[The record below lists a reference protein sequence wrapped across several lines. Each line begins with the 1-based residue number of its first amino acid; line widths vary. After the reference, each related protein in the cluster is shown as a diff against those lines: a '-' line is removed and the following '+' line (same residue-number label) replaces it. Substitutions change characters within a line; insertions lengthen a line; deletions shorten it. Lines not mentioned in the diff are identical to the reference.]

1 MAYDY
6 GNRMF
11 DDDTSKTPVAAVIEV
26 AMDDDS
32 KIDVQPKQMTETISE
47 SMQSSQITTT
57 TTTSSIAAVTMQSSE
72 EVNQINSALTH
83 CTQLRTQL
91 RGTLLYIQRLNSKY
105 AHTDYMAVVRNLDN
119 YRRQQQQQQ
128 QSSTS
133 SAANSPYPKVRP
145 RHNQHRSIDVN
156 NKIGDDS
163 NNSSS
168 NKNTTNG
175 NIISSTP
182 VKRSSKMI
190 RRRLVGRQ
198 QQQQPQGEE
207 ENGINNVTFTSTPK
221 RTKFA
226 QLDDAFEFGS
236 GGYRSDINENGTPKR
251 SVREM
256 ANQSNTI
263 SVCKIKVQRD
273 IEATI
278 THLQVMQKQQLKRRQ
293 QQLEQSLYQS
303 CCSSNLS
310 SFGSAASLAA
320 AVAAASPRQFPARP
334 QQQQQQHLLSNN
346 SRYMEHS
353 NASSYGTAYD
363 SINNSMINSSSKF
376 YTPPPPPSSS
386 SKFNRSTSMQF
397 DEGKR
402 TLERVERCYVTPL
415 QRMHKRL
422 IHLNASLVRTC

>member
-6 GNRMF
+6 ANRMF
-11 DDDTSKTPVAAVIEV
+11 DDDTSKTTDVAVATVAVV
-26 AMDDDS
+26 AMADDDS
-32 KIDVQPKQMTETISE
+32 KMDVQPRQISETIVD
-47 SMQSSQITTT
+47 SMCSSQTTTATSTTT
-57 TTTSSIAAVTMQSSE
+57 TTTITSAAIATVAMQSSE
-72 EVNQINSALTH
+72 EVNQINSALAH
-83 CTQLRTQL
+83 CTQLRTQI
-91 RGTLLYIQRLNSKY
+91 RGTLLYVQRLSSKY

-128 QSSTS
+128 KQKQSNASV
-133 SAANSPYPKVRP
+133 AVNSPYPKVRP
-145 RHNQHRSIDVN
+145 CRSSAVN
-156 NKIGDDS
+156 NEIGS
-163 NNSSS
+163 SSS
-168 NKNTTNG
+168 NAQ
-175 NIISSTP
+175 IISSTP
-182 VKRSSKMI
+182 VKRSSKMT

-198 QQQQPQGEE
+198 EL
-207 ENGINNVTFTSTPK
+207 ENGINNATSTPK

-226 QLDDAFEFGS
+226 QLADAFGFG
-236 GGYRSDINENGTPKR
+236 GNDDEVGTPKR

-293 QQLEQSLYQS
+293 LQLEQSLYQS
-303 CCSSNLS
+303 CCSSGGGGNLS
-310 SFGSAASLAA
+310 AFGSTASLSAA
-320 AVAAASPRQFPARP
+320 TPAASPRPFTPRQH
-334 QQQQQQHLLSNN
+334 QQPLHLWSN
-346 SRYMEHS
+346 SRCMDQS

-363 SINNSMINSSSKF
+363 TINNTMNNSSSRF
-376 YTPPPPPSSS
+376 FTPPQ
-386 SKFNRSTSMQF
+386 SKLNRSSTMQF

>member
-6 GNRMF
+6 ANRMF
-11 DDDTSKTPVAAVIEV
+11 DDDTSKTPNVAAVAAVAVV
-26 AMDDDS
+26 AMADDDI
-32 KIDVQPKQMTETISE
+32 KIDVQPKQITETITD
-47 SMQSSQITTT
+47 SMCSSQTTTVTTATTT
-57 TTTSSIAAVTMQSSE
+57 TTTSTAIATVAMQSSE
-72 EVNQINSALTH
+72 EVSQINSALTH
-83 CTQLRTQL
+83 CTQLRSQL
-91 RGTLLYIQRLNSKY
+91 RGTLLYVQRLSSKY

-128 QSSTS
+128 QQQKQ

-145 RHNQHRSIDVN
+145 CRSNGVN
-156 NKIGDDS
+156 NE
-163 NNSSS
+163 NSG
-168 NKNTTNG
+168 NG
-175 NIISSTP
+175 QIISSTP
-182 VKRSSKMI
+182 VKRASKMT

-198 QQQQPQGEE
+198 ELAD
-207 ENGINNVTFTSTPK
+207 GINNATFTTTSK

-226 QLDDAFEFGS
+226 QLADAFDGFG
-236 GGYRSDINENGTPKR
+236 GKGCGHDEIGTPKR

-256 ANQSNTI
+256 GNQSNTI

-278 THLQVMQKQQLKRRQ
+278 THLQVMQKHQLKRRQ

-303 CCSSNLS
+303 CCSSSNLS
-310 SFGSAASLAA
+310 SFGSTASLAA
-320 AVAAASPRQFPARP
+320 SMAASPAASPRPFAVR
-334 QQQQQQHLLSNN
+334 QQHLWSN
-346 SRYMEHS
+346 SRCMDQS
-353 NASSYGTAYD
+353 SASSYGTAYD
-363 SINNSMINSSSKF
+363 SFHGGKSINNSSANNSSSRF
-376 YTPPPPPSSS
+376 FTPSSS
-386 SKFNRSTSMQF
+386 KLNRSSTMQF

>member
-1 MAYDY
+1 
-6 GNRMF
+6 MF
-11 DDDTSKTPVAAVIEV
+11 DDDTSKTPEVAAVVAVAV

-32 KIDVQPKQMTETISE
+32 KVDVQQRQISETIAD
-47 SMQSSQITTT
+47 SMYSSQTTT
-57 TTTSSIAAVTMQSSE
+57 ATTTSTIVATAAAMQSSE

-83 CTQLRTQL
+83 CTQLRSQL

-105 AHTDYMAVVRNLDN
+105 ANTDYMAVVRNLDN
-119 YRRQQQQQQ
+119 YRQQQQQATL
-128 QSSTS
+128 QSSG
-133 SAANSPYPKVRP
+133 ANSPYPKVRP
-145 RHNQHRSIDVN
+145 RQNQYRSIDVIN
-156 NKIGDDS
+156 EIGGGNS
-163 NNSSS
+163 NS
-168 NKNTTNG
+168 KNTSHG

-182 VKRSSKMI
+182 VKRSSKMV
-190 RRRLVGRQ
+190 RRRLAGRQ
-198 QQQQPQGEE
+198 QQQAQDDGVAD
-207 ENGINNVTFTSTPK
+207 GINNATFTSTPK
-221 RTKFA
+221 RTKYA
-226 QLDDAFEFGS
+226 QLAAAFEFGNS
-236 GGYRSDINENGTPKR
+236 GSDENGTPKR

-303 CCSSNLS
+303 CCSSTSNLS
-310 SFGSAASLAA
+310 SFGSAVSLSGAA
-320 AVAAASPRQFPARP
+320 AVASPRSPFATRH
-334 QQQQQQHLLSNN
+334 QQQQHLWTNA
-346 SRYMEHS
+346 RYMDQS

-363 SINNSMINSSSKF
+363 SFHGKSINNSMNMSSSKCF
-376 YTPPPPPSSS
+376 TPPPSSPSAS
-386 SKFNRSTSMQF
+386 SSRFNRSSSMQF
-397 DEGKR
+397 NEGKR